1 MGGWEGGL
9 GVVGRRGGRIR
20 GVGWREEGIIGGR
33 REEKRRRK
41 GSVGGPS
48 SR

>member
-1 MGGWEGGL
+1 MEGGL

-20 GVGWREEGIIGGR
+20 GVGWREGEGIIGGR
-33 REEKRRRK
+33 REERRRLK
-41 GSVGGPS
+41 GSIGGPS